1 MTGANCLSRRAA
13 LAVALSWAGTVAWAH
28 KNNEDARL
36 PVVGPAPD
44 FALTAATGERVA
56 LADLRG
62 KVLAVTFIFAS
73 CSDTCPLLTA
83 KMAEVQRRLGA
94 DFGSRVGFVS
104 ITVDPANDTPERL
117 REYAA
122 RFGADVPGWSFATG
136 SPAQID
142 EVVRRYGGFAK
153 RTPKGDL
160 EHLTLTSLIDARGRL
175 RVQYLGWRFD
185 ARELLADLRSL
196 LREA

>member
-1 MTGANCLSRRAA
+1 
-13 LAVALSWAGTVAWAH
+13 VARAH
-28 KNNEDARL
+28 KNKDEARL

-44 FALTAATGERVA
+44 FALTAATGERIA

-62 KVLAVTFIFAS
+62 KVLAVTFIFTS

-94 DFGSRVGFVS
+94 DFGARVGFVS
-104 ITVDPANDTPERL
+104 VTVDPANDTPERL
-117 REYAA
+117 REYAG

-136 SPAQID
+136 SPAQIED
-142 EVVRRYGGFAK
+142 VVRRYGAFAK
-153 RTPKGDL
+153 KTDRGDL

-185 ARELLADLRSL
+185 AREMLADLRAL

>member
-1 MTGANCLSRRAA
+1 VFA
-13 LAVALSWAGTVAWAH
+13 LALLACAPRAWAH
-28 KNNEDARL
+28 GSKDAARL

-117 REYAA
+117 
-122 RFGADVPGWSFATG
+122 P
-136 SPAQID
+136 
-142 EVVRRYGGFAK
+142 
-153 RTPKGDL
+153 
-160 EHLTLTSLIDARGRL
+160 
-175 RVQYLGWRFD
+175 
-185 ARELLADLRSL
+185 
-196 LREA
+196 